1 MKLIEIRLR
10 NFRCYKD
17 EICVPVDEL
26 TAIIGK
32 NDSGKSSIFDALD
45 IFFENQ
51 ELEAGDV
58 CVYGEDKDVWIT
70 CVFGDPPE
78 SLVLDVDHPTTL
90 QQEHLLNKQGHLE
103 IVKWYNGA
111 LKTPKLSGVYLK
123 ALHPSGDGLG
133 DLLSLKNRGLKDRLE
148 SLGIDDAGVNKSIN
162 PEIRQRIWEAR
173 KDLLQITERLIAI
186 DVDLETG
193 DEAKRIWPELKKYLP
208 CFALFKSDRKSTDQ
222 DDEAQDPMKAAVKE
236 ALKKQEEQLSEI
248 TRIVKEQV
256 TAIANATVDKLREM
270 DPELAKALNPTV
282 VTKKW
287 DSLFSVS
294 LTDENQIPINKRGS
308 GVRRLVLLNFFR
320 AAAEQRKKEANA
332 PTVIYAVEEPETCQ
346 HPDNQKMLMFAF
358 RELAEDP
365 DCQVLLSTHTPMLA
379 GYLPI
384 ANMCYLEMCKDRS
397 RRLWRG
403 NDDTYKMVAK
413 GLGVLP
419 DNRVKI
425 FVGVE
430 GTNDINFLTAV
441 SAILHSE
448 DESVP
453 DLGQMEQSDE
463 LVFFPLGGSNLKL
476 WVNRLESL
484 GRPEFHIYDG
494 DVGGYEEK
502 MRQINSRERCSA
514 LKTRKREMENYL
526 HPDAIKEVMG
536 IEVKFGDDDDV
547 PRIIAQKFY
556 EKALER
562 RRAREGQNGR
572 TVLGWDDLSSNART
586 RAIRTVKSTLNT
598 AVVQKMTP
606 ALLAERDPE
615 GEIKSWLKTIA
626 ELAGS

>member
-70 CVFGDPPE
+70 CVFGYPPE
-78 SLVLDVDHPTTL
+78 TLVLDVDHPTTL

-123 ALHPSGDGLG
+123 ALHPSADGLG

-162 PEIRQRIWEAR
+162 PDIRQRIWEAR

-193 DEAKRIWPELKKYLP
+193 NEAKRIWPELKKYLP

-248 TRIVKEQV
+248 TRLVKEQV
-256 TAIANATVDKLREM
+256 TAIANATVEKLREM
-270 DPELAKALNPTV
+270 DPELANALNPTV

-346 HPDNQKMLMFAF
+346 HPDNQKMLISAF

-384 ANMCYLEMCKDRS
+384 DSLRYLEVGDGRT
-397 RRLWRG
+397 RRVRYG
-403 NDDTYKMVAK
+403 EGTYNIVAK
-413 GLGVLP
+413 ALGVLP
-419 DNRVKI
+419 DNRVKV

-430 GTNDINFLTAV
+430 GSNDINFLKEV
-441 SAILHSE
+441 SAILHGE
-448 DESVP
+448 DDSLP
-453 DLGQMEQSDE
+453 NLGQMEQSDE

-494 DVGGYEEK
+494 DVGGYEEQ
-502 MRQINSRERCSA
+502 MRRINSRERCRA
-514 LKTRKREMENYL
+514 LKTCKREMENYL

-536 IEVKFGDDDDV
+536 IEVEFGDDDDV
-547 PRIIAQKFY
+547 PKIIAQKLY
-556 EKALER
+556 EKALDG
-562 RRAREGQNGR
+562 RRAREGQNGQAVR
-572 TVLGWDDLSSNART
+572 KWEDLGQNARKQT
-586 RAIRTVKSTLNT
+586 IRDIKAKLNSTV
-598 AVVQKMTP
+598 VRRMTP

-615 GEIKSWLKTIA
+615 GEIKNWLKTIA
-626 ELAGS
+626 DLAGS